1 MLSPCFFIGPSQTLK
16 TMRAILTCPFLL
28 LIIAFSG
35 RAQTTAPK
43 IVSPDSVKWTSPPN
57 IPGLQA
63 AWLVGAQDRPGLYI
77 LRVKLKAGTI
87 IPPHTH
93 PDDRNTTVLS
103 GTIYIGFCDTVDKNK
118 AVAVTAGSVYVVP
131 ANVPHYIWAKDGDAL
146 YQESGTGPTANKMI
160 GSK

>member
-1 MLSPCFFIGPSQTLK
+1 MKALLTGVV
-16 TMRAILTCPFLL
+16 ILLTAV
-28 LIIAFSG
+28 ISG
-35 RAQTTAPK
+35 HAQTTAPK

-77 LRVKLKAGTI
+77 LRVKLTAGTV

-93 PDDRNTTVLS
+93 PDDRNTTVFS
-103 GTIYIGFCDTVDKNK
+103 GTIYIGFGDTLDKNK

-131 ANVPHYIWAKDGDAL
+131 ANVPHYIWAKDGDAT